1 MALRYSAHVVSQVRT
16 ATTEPAAAAAFPL
29 LTQHN
34 GTESERENRTATQ
47 GILSIV
53 YLRKATEKV

>member
-1 MALRYSAHVVSQVRT
+1 MHVVSQVRT